1 MKIRVRFAPSPTG
14 PLHIGGL
21 RTALFN
27 YLIAKKSG
35 GKFILRIEDTDSK
48 RTVDGAEKHIID
60 SLEWLGLDFDE
71 GPIRQS
77 NRSKLYKKQVDKL
90 LKQGNA
96 YYAFD
101 SQEDL
106 DGAREAGGKD
116 FKYNVKTRMGLN
128 NSFTVSEQ
136 EIKKRVKVIN
146 DPAAIRN
153 VSEKLFS
160 TKYQKFMPD
169 TIFSQNIDEIR
180 KFFKKHK
187 KVIVKPINS
196 YSGNNIHL
204 FTKFN
209 LKFFQKFIKKHN
221 HIMCQKY
228 LPKIKEGDK
237 RVFLINGKVRGAI
250 SRIPKK
256 GSFLSN
262 LSKGAKPIN
271 VKLTNK
277 EMKISK
283 LISKDLKKDKIFFAG
298 IDFID
303 EQLNGDINVTS
314 PTGLKTFYDL
324 SKINLASTF
333 WKELKA

>member
-1 MKIRVRFAPSPTG
+1 MTNKIIAIQGNHPSKLNPITDTSIFLAHEIQKKNYKIFYYDPKDLSIINFKVVAEGFFIKFDYKKKRFFEI
-14 PLHIGGL
+14 LKKQKLELIKCK
-21 RTALFN
+21 
-27 YLIAKKSG
+27 YL
-35 GKFILRIEDTDSK
+35 L
-48 RTVDGAEKHIID
+48 
-60 SLEWLGLDFDE
+60 
-71 GPIRQS
+71 IRQDPPFNLEYICS
-77 NRSKLYKKQVDKL
+77 TLILDK
-90 LKQGNA
+90 
-96 YYAFD
+96 
-101 SQEDL
+101 
-106 DGAREAGGKD
+106 
-116 FKYNVKTRMGLN
+116 
-128 NSFTVSEQ
+128 
-136 EIKKRVKVIN
+136 IKKRVKVIN
-146 DPAAIRN
+146 DPTAIRN

-169 TIFSQNIDEIR
+169 TIFSQNIDEIK

-196 YSGNNIHL
+196 YSGNNIYL
-204 FTKFN
+204 LIKFN

-237 RVFLINGKVRGAI
+237 RVFLINGKVCGAI

-271 VKLTNK
+271 IKLTNK

>member
-1 MKIRVRFAPSPTG
+1 MTNKIIAIQGNHPSKLN
-14 PLHIGGL
+14 PLTDTSIFL
-21 RTALFN
+21 AYEIQKKN
-27 YLIAKKSG
+27 YKIFYYDPKDLSIINFKVIAKG
-35 GKFILRIEDTDSK
+35 FFVKFDYRKKRFFKILK
-48 RTVDGAEKHIID
+48 KQK
-60 SLEWLGLDFDE
+60 LELIRCKYLL
-71 GPIRQS
+71 IRQDPPFNLEYICS
-77 NRSKLYKKQVDKL
+77 TLILDK
-90 LKQGNA
+90 
-96 YYAFD
+96 
-101 SQEDL
+101 
-106 DGAREAGGKD
+106 
-116 FKYNVKTRMGLN
+116 
-128 NSFTVSEQ
+128 
-136 EIKKRVKVIN
+136 IKKRVKVIN

-209 LKFFQKFIKKHN
+209 LKFFQKLIKKHN

-237 RVFLINGKVRGAI
+237 RVFLINGKVCGAI

-271 VKLTNK
+271 IKLTNK